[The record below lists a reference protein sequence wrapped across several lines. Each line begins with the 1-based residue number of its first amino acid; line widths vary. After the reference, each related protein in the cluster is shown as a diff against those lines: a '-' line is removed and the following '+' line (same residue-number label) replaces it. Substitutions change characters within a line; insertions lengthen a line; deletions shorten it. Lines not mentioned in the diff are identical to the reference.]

1 MIRRFASVAVLAIAL
16 VMFGSGA
23 VNAVPLLSVD
33 FGHDIAPPTPVQPGF
48 IGIAGPTSVASHTAP
63 AGAYTITVE
72 GNGFFH
78 AGFNAGN
85 VGPAVAALFED
96 YYYNNATDSAT
107 GIKVTLAGVTPNT
120 EYNVKIWSYDEDNI
134 FSVTPTQWG
143 PAAGTAT
150 TGTTGLVS
158 DSGGVPYPTTLEE
171 KTTTIRLTST
181 TGELAFFGSSTGGSG
196 GTRLNGFRLALVP
209 EPTGILMIGGAG
221 IALAAMR
228 RRLIGNR

>member
-1 MIRRFASVAVLAIAL
+1 MIRRFASIAVLGIAVVL
-16 VMFGSGA
+16 GGSGVA
-23 VNAVPLLSVD
+23 FAVPLLSVD
-33 FGHDIAPPTPVQPGF
+33 FGHDIAPPTPVQPDF
-48 IGIAGPTSVASHTAP
+48 IGIAGPTSAASHTAP
-63 AGAYTITVE
+63 AGAYSVTIE

-85 VGPAVAALFED
+85 VDPAVAALFED

-107 GIKVTLAGVTPNT
+107 GIKVTIAGVTPNT

-158 DSGGVPYPTTLEE
+158 DSGATPYPTTLEE
-171 KTTTIRLTST
+171 KTSLIRLTST
-181 TGELAFFGSSTGGSG
+181 TSDLAFFGSSTGGSG

-209 EPTGILMIGGAG
+209 EPTSALLLGGAG
-221 IALAAMR
+221 LALVAMR
-228 RRLIGNR
+228 RRFTDN